1 LLYTYVYDRQHIYAA
16 NKLNYLVA
24 LQVTCIFKI
33 EEVIEGTGACTCR
46 AKMKVLKHTSTV
58 LFMYL
63 LIFF

>member
-46 AKMKVLKHTSTV
+46 AKM
-58 LFMYL
+58 
-63 LIFF
+63 